1 MGSFW
6 RSKSDQNSS
15 VFLIDFPID
24 FLLILEAILGAVW
37 YIFGIF
43 VDVSRD
49 NVKTR
54 KMARRAGEST
64 NMEGCEGPEIL
75 KKSVKNSIKNG
86 DAKMNQKTI
95 PKWS

>member
-1 MGSFW
+1 MEPFW

-37 YIFGIF
+37 LFLRLF
-43 VDVSRD
+43 VDVFRD

-64 NMEGCEGPEIL
+64 KMEGCEGL
-75 KKSVKNSIKNG
+75 KS
-86 DAKMNQKTI
+86 
-95 PKWS
+95 